1 MLTQRSEGLRRLL
14 LICQIWITAGL
25 FWLEVWVMVKFY
37 SPSGGL
43 TWRRYSIYCVLLVL
57 GLTLEYLGSDSSRE
71 YPLIP
76 DLLREHRVS
85 LRRTVASIG
94 TLVIY
99 LIATKD
105 GFISRVFLFNFVPC
119 FYLALL
125 FSHHYLPPFLAR
137 RFFKGIRR
145 EKTLLVGSPA
155 RAAQLRNWLRQK
167 SEIGLHTAGLIGPER
182 FEPASDLPL
191 LGQFGD
197 FDRIVQECGATQV
210 ILLELPR
217 TNSDRVI
224 IDACDRLGV
233 RLIIL
238 SDLEE
243 TLRHPVVHFE
253 DGGFRFIAL
262 REEPLENP
270 LNRFLHRAI
279 HLIVSGFVLP
289 VASPFVPLLTC
300 ITHRLQSPGPLFH
313 KQVRAGIQNRRFTI
327 FKFRTMRPSDE
338 QIAHQASGHDD
349 R

>member
-14 LICQIWITAGL
+14 LFCQIWITAGL
-25 FWLEVWVMVKFY
+25 FWLGVWVMVRFY
-37 SPSGGL
+37 SPGGEL

-57 GLTLEYLGSDSSRE
+57 GLTLEYLGRDSSRD
-71 YPLIP
+71 YPLQT

-85 LRRTVASIG
+85 LQQAIVSIG

-155 RAAQLRNWLRQK
+155 RAAQLRNWLGQK
-167 SEIGLHTAGLIGPER
+167 SEIGLHTAGLISPET
-182 FEPASDLPL
+182 FEQASDLPI
-191 LGQFGD
+191 LGQFND
-197 FDRIVQECGATQV
+197 FDRIVRECGATQV
-210 ILLELPR
+210 ILLEFPR
-217 TNSDRVI
+217 TESDRAI
-224 IDACDRLGV
+224 IDACDELGV

-253 DGGFRFIAL
+253 DGGFRFMAL

-270 LNRFLHRAI
+270 LNRFVKRA
-279 HLIVSGFVLP
+279 LEFKIVD
-289 VASPFVPLLTC
+289 SPFTNFARC
-300 ITHRLQSPGPLFH
+300 ARTTIGSRT
-313 KQVRAGIQNRRFTI
+313 KRAGATI
-327 FKFRTMRPSDE
+327 AFIRLGDFSGSLVSMKFRN
-338 QIAHQASGHDD
+338 SGTCCVA
-349 R
+349 